1 MVYTP
6 EQLFSDPEFAD
17 ADCNSAPRFA
27 VFGNPIAHSLSPVM
41 QNAALQFAARS
52 KPELAGAKYYAFQV
66 AAEDLADVL
75 PEFYKKN
82 FAGINLTIPHKE
94 VVLPLVKEL
103 GGFAKMAGACN
114 TLKRTDGGW
123 TGYNTDGFGL
133 EGAVRQ
139 SFGFGFDGRDVVLLG
154 AGGAARG
161 AAFWALTRGCKS
173 LTIANRSRERLEK
186 LAADIRANNFECRTT
201 ELSPEIKIPQNAI
214 VINATSIG
222 LKDSDAPALD
232 FAAFP
237 ESAVYFDM
245 PYIRGRETNSV
256 AAARKLGIRAA
267 SGLAMLAWQG
277 AESLE
282 LWTGANRGETVKT
295 MLEALG
301 L

>member
-1 MVYTP
+1 MIYTP
-6 EQLFSDPEFAD
+6 ADLQTDAFAD
-17 ADCNSAPRFA
+17 DAPKFA
-27 VFGNPIAHSLSPVM
+27 VFGKPIAHSLSPIM
-41 QNAALQFAARS
+41 QNAALAELAKADPRLARARYVAFEVDSAELNEVLPLFAA
-52 KPELAGAKYYAFQV
+52 
-66 AAEDLADVL
+66 
-75 PEFYKKN
+75 KN

-103 GGFAKMAGACN
+103 DGFAKMAGACN

-186 LAADIRANNFECRTT
+186 LAADIRANNFECRTA

-256 AAARKLGIRAA
+256 AAARKLDIRAA